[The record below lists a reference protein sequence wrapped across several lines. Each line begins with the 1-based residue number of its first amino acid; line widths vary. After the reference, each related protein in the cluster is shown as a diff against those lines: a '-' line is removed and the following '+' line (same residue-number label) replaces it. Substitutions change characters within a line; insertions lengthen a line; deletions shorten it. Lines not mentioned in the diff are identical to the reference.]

1 MLQFT
6 TEQLNK
12 IHAKKKKNPCDQSQ
26 EIIFND
32 QLTLQLGSSSVLLK
46 AKAGNY

>member
-12 IHAKKKKNPCDQSQ
+12 IHAKKKNPCDQSK
-26 EIIFND
+26 EILFND
-32 QLTLQLGSSSVLLK
+32 QRTLQLGSSSVLLK